1 MSSVEDGMRAPRP
14 QPAKEV
20 TMRLMQGMM
29 AVVLGLGLVACAQAP
44 KADIDAA
51 KQALDDAQ
59 HAQASDYASEAWTAA
74 KDADAKLQTEIEAQN
89 KKWSPLRSYE
99 QTKQLAQLAKNEA
112 DRATKEATAGKEKAK
127 ADAGDLIAQAKTAY
141 QNAETALQ
149 TAPHG
154 KGTEADLAS
163 LKTDTASIDGQIQ
176 DAQRSF
182 DAGDYLG
189 AKTKAQAAVDAA
201 NKIATEIQDAKAR
214 RRAA

>member
-1 MSSVEDGMRAPRP
+1 MRW
-14 QPAKEV
+14 
-20 TMRLMQGMM
+20 MQGMM

-59 HAQASDYASEAWTAA
+59 RAQASDYASEAWTAA
-74 KDADAKLQTEIEAQN
+74 KDADAKLQTELDAQN
-89 KKWSPLRSYE
+89 KKWPRLRSYE
-99 QTKQLAQLAKNEA
+99 QSKQLAQLAKNEA
-112 DRATKEATAGKEKAK
+112 DRASKEATAGKEKAK

-141 QNAETALQ
+141 QTAQTALQ

-163 LKTDTASIDGQIQ
+163 LKTDTESIDGQIQ
-176 DAQRSF
+176 EAQRLY
-182 DAGDYLG
+182 DGGDFLG

-201 NKIATEIQDAKAR
+201 NKIQTEIQEAKSR

>member
-1 MSSVEDGMRAPRP
+1 MRSM
-14 QPAKEV
+14 KC
-20 TMRLMQGMM
+20 MM

-59 HAQASDYASEAWTAA
+59 HAQASDYASEAWNAA
-74 KDADAKLQTEIEAQN
+74 KDADAKLQTELAAQD
-89 KKWSPLRSYE
+89 KKWAPLRSYE
-99 QTKQLAQLAKNEA
+99 QSKQLAQAAKNEA
-112 DRATKEATAGKEKAK
+112 DRAMKEATAGKEKTK
-127 ADAGDLIAQAKTAY
+127 AEVTDLIAQAKTAQ
-141 QNAETALQ
+141 QNAQTALQ

-176 DAQRSF
+176 EAQRLF

-189 AKTKAQAAVDAA
+189 AKTKAQAALDAA
-201 NKIATEIQDAKAR
+201 NKISTEIEEAKTR